1 MNIEYTRRE
10 IKNNNNNITSSFKL
24 NPSIYNKKNEI
35 KLNKNIKTESS
46 KKNIEDGINERPDT
60 PKLTTIKTRYNNNHT
75 PTRKNIDNKNINI
88 KNNTPN
94 NYYSKYIR
102 RNNSGVSINKMIDK
116 NRINSKKV
124 YSNII
129 PRKHY

>member
-1 MNIEYTRRE
+1 MNFT
-10 IKNNNNNITSSFKL
+10 TSGTGLQNFDKFL
-24 NPSIYNKKNEI
+24 DTAPTYQYH
-35 KLNKNIKTESS
+35 TEDIGDIR

-116 NRINSKKV
+116 NRINSKKI

-129 PRKHY
+129 PRKYY